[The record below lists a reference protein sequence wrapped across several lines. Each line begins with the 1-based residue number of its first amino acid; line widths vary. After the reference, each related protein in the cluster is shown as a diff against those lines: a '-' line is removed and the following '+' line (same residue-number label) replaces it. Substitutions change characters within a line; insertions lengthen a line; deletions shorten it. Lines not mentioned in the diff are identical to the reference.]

1 MSLPPRD
8 WQGFSM
14 PAEYAP
20 HRATLMIWPVRSG
33 SWGKDP
39 RPAQQAFV
47 RVFEA
52 ITRSEDLYLLAAP
65 DQAEQA
71 RAATAGLPRVTVLE
85 IESDDA
91 WARDVG
97 PTFVRNG
104 AGELRGI
111 SWTFNAWG
119 GLVDGLYADWEKDDA
134 VAAAFCRAL
143 GVSCADASPFVL
155 EGGSIHSDGE
165 GTLLVTE
172 SCLLSAG
179 RNPRMRREEIEK
191 TLCAWLGAEKV
202 LWLPRGI
209 YQDETNEHV
218 DNVCAFVAPA
228 TVVLAWTDNQADPQ
242 YALSRQD
249 LEYLQSVTDAR
260 GRPLHIHKLPIP
272 DHPILC
278 DDADCAAYSF
288 APGEAV
294 RTPGERLAASYV
306 NFYFT
311 NKAVLVPQFGGDNA
325 ASDARACRIL
335 AELCPDRQV
344 IGLPA
349 REILQGGGNIHCI
362 TQQIPGQGV
371 SDHSDLQE
379 NG

>member
-1 MSLPPRD
+1 
-8 WQGFSM
+8 
-14 PAEYAP
+14 
-20 HRATLMIWPVRSG
+20 
-33 SWGKDP
+33 
-39 RPAQQAFV
+39 
-47 RVFEA
+47 
-52 ITRSEDLYLLAAP
+52 AP

-97 PTFVRNG
+97 PTFVKND

-191 TLCAWLGAEKV
+191 TLC
-202 LWLPRGI
+202 
-209 YQDETNEHV
+209 
-218 DNVCAFVAPA
+218 
-228 TVVLAWTDNQADPQ
+228 
-242 YALSRQD
+242 
-249 LEYLQSVTDAR
+249 
-260 GRPLHIHKLPIP
+260 
-272 DHPILC
+272 
-278 DDADCAAYSF
+278 
-288 APGEAV
+288 
-294 RTPGERLAASYV
+294 
-306 NFYFT
+306 
-311 NKAVLVPQFGGDNA
+311 
-325 ASDARACRIL
+325 
-335 AELCPDRQV
+335 
-344 IGLPA
+344 
-349 REILQGGGNIHCI
+349 
-362 TQQIPGQGV
+362 
-371 SDHSDLQE
+371 
-379 NG
+379 